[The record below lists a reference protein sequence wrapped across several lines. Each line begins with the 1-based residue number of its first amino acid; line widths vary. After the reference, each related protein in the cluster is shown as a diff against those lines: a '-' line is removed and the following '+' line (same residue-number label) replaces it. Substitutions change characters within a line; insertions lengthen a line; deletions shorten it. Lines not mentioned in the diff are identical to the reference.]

1 MLGSGRLHIYLT
13 APDYGVNKKT
23 GACSKGRVLAEK
35 LISSSAILLQ
45 LRECHMS
52 FRTILKGGSS
62 GALDEW
68 IKKYSGT
75 PHKDVASF
83 VDSVKSDII
92 PIRNAIRYPISNGM
106 IEGLNNKIKAL
117 KRSMYGRASDKLLWI
132 KMYQTAR
139 MKLQQN

>member
-1 MLGSGRLHIYLT
+1 MQS
-13 APDYGVNKKT
+13 
-23 GACSKGRVLAEK
+23 
-35 LISSSAILLQ
+35 
-45 LRECHMS
+45 
-52 FRTILKGGSS
+52 
-62 GALDEW
+62 
-68 IKKYSGT
+68 